1 MGYPVEIQALWIRLL
16 ASLAKLEPS
25 GEWSSRLAKA
35 ERSFVDLF
43 WCEERGWLADCLL
56 AKQGQPAAEATIDAN
71 LRCNSLI
78 AASWG
83 VVSGAGARANVDTVT
98 RHLLVPGAVRS
109 LASLPAHTPHEVW
122 REGELLN
129 DPANPYWGR
138 YEGDEDMRRK
148 PAYHNGTAWTWFL
161 PQFCEALVR
170 AWPSDPGAIEA
181 ARGYLGSVTGLMR
194 EGCAG
199 QVPEILD
206 GDAPHR
212 QRGCD
217 AQAWGVSEALRVW
230 HLLDK
235 LT

>member
-1 MGYPVEIQALWIRLL
+1 L
-16 ASLAKLEPS
+16 
-25 GEWSSRLAKA
+25 
-35 ERSFVDLF
+35 
-43 WCEERGWLADCLL
+43 
-56 AKQGQPAAEATIDAN
+56 
-71 LRCNSLI
+71 
-78 AASWG
+78 G
-83 VVSGAGARANVDTVT
+83 VVSGSIARANVDAAI

-109 LASLPAHTPHEVW
+109 LAPLPAQTPHEV
-122 REGELLN
+122 RHDGELLN
-129 DPANPYWGR
+129 DPANPYWGH
-138 YEGDEDMRRK
+138 YEGDEDARRK

-170 AWPSDPGAIEA
+170 AWPSDPGAVEA
-181 ARGYLGSVTGLMR
+181 AKGYLGSVAGLMN
-194 EGCAG
+194 EGCFG

-230 HLLDK
+230 HLLDE

>member
-1 MGYPVEIQALWIRLL
+1 
-16 ASLAKLEPS
+16 
-25 GEWSSRLAKA
+25 
-35 ERSFVDLF
+35 
-43 WCEERGWLADCLL
+43 
-56 AKQGQPAAEATIDAN
+56 DAN
-71 LRCNSLI
+71 LRCNILI
-78 AASWG
+78 AASLG
-83 VVSGAGARANVDTVT
+83 VVSGAIARANVDAAT

-109 LASLPAHTPHEVW
+109 LASLPADTPHEVW
-122 REGELLN
+122 HDGELLN

-138 YEGDEDMRRK
+138 YEGNEDTRRK

-161 PQFCEALVR
+161 PQFCEALVL
-170 AWPSDPGAIEA
+170 AWPRDPGAVEA
-181 ARGYLGSVTGLMR
+181 AKGYLGSVAGLMN
-194 EGCAG
+194 EGCLG

-230 HLLDK
+230 HLLNE